1 MPPSLLRRMSTSTW
15 TTTTSATGMPTLEPE
30 PSRKRST
37 SFRNLA
43 QSPVSAAPPLPGY
56 DGCDAIGLTT
66 NTLVFSSS
74 SMPMKTRSYSTTA
87 LPIGTLASLQTT
99 RERYE
104 RHLLLSSSI
113 NESVFNRD
121 ALDDKESEETIET
134 DRVNTD
140 LKGTKKFYPRL
151 NLTSDYDSSNDSPS
165 GSDATLDE
173 SAAID
178 TNLRNN
184 LVKSCS
190 QETADLPKDETDK
203 ENKCILC
210 GSQTKSIHLTEKSP
224 LLQKN
229 WPFYELQPPISP
241 HLDVEGRYI
250 VSGATYDLEELAS
263 DPLLC
268 RINEWDYPIF
278 DLMAKTND
286 AILSQMSY
294 HVFLEAGLLEAFKIP
309 IPEFLNYF
317 RALEK
322 GYREKPCELVHVG
335 ATGI

>member
-1 MPPSLLRRMSTSTW
+1 MTCRLSSLPIK
-15 TTTTSATGMPTLEPE
+15 A
-30 PSRKRST
+30 
-37 SFRNLA
+37 
-43 QSPVSAAPPLPGY
+43 
-56 DGCDAIGLTT
+56 
-66 NTLVFSSS
+66 
-74 SMPMKTRSYSTTA
+74 RSYSTTA
-87 LPIGTLASLQTT
+87 LPIGTLASLQET

-104 RHLLLSSSI
+104 RRLLLSTSI
-113 NESVFNRD
+113 NENVFDRNRD
-121 ALDDKESEETIET
+121 IFDDKESIDETNEP
-134 DRVNTD
+134 DRTTSE

-173 SAAID
+173 SAAIES
-178 TNLRNN
+178 NLRNN

-190 QETADLPKDETDK
+190 QEAADMSREDNYK
-203 ENKCILC
+203 ESKCILC
-210 GSQTKSIHLTEKSP
+210 GSQTKSIHLTDKSP

-229 WPFYELQPPISP
+229 WPFYESQPPISP

-250 VSGATYDLEELAS
+250 VSGAIYDLEELAS

-278 DLMAKTND
+278 DLMSKTGD

-322 GYREKPCELVHVG
+322 GYRNKPCELTNHYI
-335 ATGI
+335 A